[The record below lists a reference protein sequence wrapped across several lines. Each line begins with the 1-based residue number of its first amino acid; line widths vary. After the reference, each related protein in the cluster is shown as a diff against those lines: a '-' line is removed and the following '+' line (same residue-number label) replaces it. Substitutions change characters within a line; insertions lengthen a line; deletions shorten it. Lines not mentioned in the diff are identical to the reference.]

1 MQRVRVVY
9 HGISHESIC
18 LYTHKPLGE
27 CAYQENTSDK
37 WDIPWY
43 PMRKCF
49 INILYHATENTVANT
64 INAAR
69 NGKAEFN
76 TVKDT
81 MAFLF
86 FCSLAVFP
94 IKKVKSP

>member
-1 MQRVRVVY
+1 MEYPTSQYVSI
-9 HGISHESIC
+9 HISLI
-18 LYTHKPLGE
+18 GE
-27 CAYQENTSDK
+27 CAYQENTSYK
-37 WDIPWY
+37 WDSPWY

-86 FCSLAVFP
+86 SADWLYFL
-94 IKKVKSP
+94 